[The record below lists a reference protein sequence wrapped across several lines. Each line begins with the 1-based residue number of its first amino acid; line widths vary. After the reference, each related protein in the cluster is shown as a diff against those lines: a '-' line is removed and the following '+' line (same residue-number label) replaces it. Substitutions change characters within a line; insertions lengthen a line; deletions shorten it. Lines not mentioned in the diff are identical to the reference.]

1 MKKNQ
6 MKKVYPLLEL
16 FSRLKEEDQAEL
28 LKHLNCEG
36 CDGILECIHNALWN
50 KDIEVGKRKLIN
62 TQLKD
67 QHKTFRYLNKL
78 EGDPKKRR
86 SKLMQVGPGI
96 GLIITAVLP
105 ILTEYV
111 QK

>member
-1 MKKNQ
+1 MKKSE

-62 TQLKD
+62 RQLKD
-67 QHKTFRYLNKL
+67 HHKTFRYLNNLK
-78 EGDPKKRR
+78 GDQQKRR
-86 SKLMQVGPGI
+86 NKLVQVGSGI
-96 GLIITAVLP
+96 GLIVTTVLP
-105 ILTEYV
+105 ILSAYV
-111 QK
+111 TK